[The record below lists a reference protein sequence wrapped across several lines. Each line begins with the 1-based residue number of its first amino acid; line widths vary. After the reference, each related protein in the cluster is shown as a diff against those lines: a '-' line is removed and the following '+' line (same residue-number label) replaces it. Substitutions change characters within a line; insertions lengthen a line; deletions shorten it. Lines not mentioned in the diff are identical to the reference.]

1 MQKVKRVIIA
11 VVLGLIFGCVSWVVC
26 NYAMGHRQ
34 PFSINLMM
42 IITNGLLGFCIGISS
57 LRWHWAV
64 HGVVLGGLF
73 GIIMGLVAI
82 AQGSQFIWPFLFG
95 LVYGFLI
102 DLIATVAFKAGI
114 VSLENRKEETTNV

>member
-1 MQKVKRVIIA
+1 MQKVKRVIIT

-34 PFSINLMM
+34 PLSINLMM

-64 HGVVLGGLF
+64 HGIVLGGLF
-73 GIIMGLVAI
+73 GIIMGLVAL
-82 AQGSQFIWPFLFG
+82 AQGSEFIWPLIFG
-95 LVYGFLI
+95 LVYGVLI
-102 DLIATVAFKAGI
+102 ELIATVAFKAGI
-114 VSLENRKEETTNV
+114 VSPEAAQETRE